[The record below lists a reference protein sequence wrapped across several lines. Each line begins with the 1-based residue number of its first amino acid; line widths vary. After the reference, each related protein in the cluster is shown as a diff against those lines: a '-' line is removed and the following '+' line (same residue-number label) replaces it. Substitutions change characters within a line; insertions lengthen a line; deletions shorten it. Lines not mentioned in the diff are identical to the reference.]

1 MARQAFEGFRR
12 WTHGFGSR
20 TLDFRRE
27 TDGVK
32 LKVYRYG
39 EKVLRE
45 KATPVA
51 VVDDRLRKLAADM
64 VETMHESK
72 GVGLAAEQV
81 GRLERMCVIDIPEGC
96 DESEDELF
104 NAPIQMPLVLFN
116 PEIVAQEGSQRDKE
130 GCLSFPNVGGSLTRA
145 AQVTCQYLD
154 ADNRPQM
161 ITARGFLARA
171 LQHEIDHLNGILY
184 IDRMSAVERLTFAPK
199 LKKLAKANG
208 GTR

>member
-1 MARQAFEGFRR
+1 MI
-12 WTHGFGSR
+12 
-20 TLDFRRE
+20 
-27 TDGVK
+27 
-32 LKVYRYG
+32 LKVYKYG

-51 VVDDRLRKLAADM
+51 FVDEKLRQLADDM
-64 VETMHESK
+64 IETMRRAK

-81 GRLERMCVIDIPEGC
+81 GRTEKMCVIDIPEGC
-96 DESEDELF
+96 GEAEDEAF
-104 NAPIQMPLVLFN
+104 NAPIAMPLKLWN
-116 PEIVAQEGSQRDKE
+116 PEIIAQEGSVRDKE

-154 ADNRPQM
+154 AENRPQV
-161 ITARGFLARA
+161 ITARGYLARA
-171 LQHEIDHLNGILY
+171 LQHEIDHLNGVLY
-184 IDRMSAVERLTFAPK
+184 IDHMTAVERLACAPK

>member
-1 MARQAFEGFRR
+1 M
-12 WTHGFGSR
+12 
-20 TLDFRRE
+20 
-27 TDGVK
+27 K
-32 LKVYRYG
+32 LKVFKYG

-45 KATPVA
+45 KANPVA

-64 VETMHESK
+64 LETMHDAK

-96 DESEDELF
+96 EEADDEIF
-104 NAPIQMPLVLFN
+104 NAPIAMPLVLFN
-116 PEIVAQEGSQRDKE
+116 PEIVAQGGSQRDKE
-130 GCLSFPNVGGSLTRA
+130 GCLSFPNVGGTLTRA

-154 ADNRPQM
+154 AENCPQM

-171 LQHEIDHLNGILY
+171 LQHEIDHLNGVLY
-184 IDRMSAVERLTFAPK
+184 IDHMSAVERLAHPAK
-199 LKKLAKANG
+199 LKKLAKSNG

>member
-1 MARQAFEGFRR
+1 M
-12 WTHGFGSR
+12 
-20 TLDFRRE
+20 
-27 TDGVK
+27 K
-32 LKVYRYG
+32 LKVYKYG
-39 EKVLRE
+39 EKILRE

-51 VVDDRLRKLAADM
+51 VVDDGLIRLAEDM
-64 VETMHESK
+64 IETMHAAK

-81 GRLERMCVIDIPEGC
+81 GRLERMCVIDIPDGC
-96 DESEDELF
+96 EEDEDAVF
-104 NAPIQMPLVLFN
+104 NAPIGMPLVLFN
-116 PEIVAQEGSQRDKE
+116 PEIISQEGSQRDKE

-154 ADNRPQM
+154 VENRPQI

-184 IDRMSAVERLTFAPK
+184 IDHMSAVERLACAAK
-199 LKKLAKANG
+199 LKKIAKANG